1 MLRPPLAVFL
11 LLTPLGG
18 SLLAAAEP
26 VPPEGYPAPERNR
39 KDEPLAQDVSL
50 DRATA
55 FLDASAVNWTRSRKC
70 FTCHTNLSYLLARPL
85 LSPITSGQSSA
96 HDYVRGSLESIVLER
111 WKAKGPRWPTEVV
124 TAAAFL
130 AFNDAHTT
138 GKLHPASR
146 QALDR
151 MWTIQR
157 DDGSWKWLKCDY
169 PPMEIDDHYGVT
181 IAAIGAGVA
190 PDGYANTPQARTGL
204 AQIKAYLAARPG
216 EYLHHRAMVL
226 WASSYLPRLELM
238 TKAERDKCV
247 ADLLA
252 RQLPDGGWSA
262 AALGEWDRQDALEQ
276 DAKTGDGYGTGFVVY
291 VLRRAG
297 LPASDPRLQKGVAW
311 IKTHQR
317 ASGRWFTPSLVR
329 DGAHYLTQAG
339 TAYACMALYA
349 CGETPGK

>member
-1 MLRPPLAVFL
+1 
-11 LLTPLGG
+11 
-18 SLLAAAEP
+18 
-26 VPPEGYPAPERNR
+26 
-39 KDEPLAQDVSL
+39 
-50 DRATA
+50 
-55 FLDASAVNWTRSRKC
+55 VNWTRSRKC
-70 FTCHTNLSYLLARPL
+70 FTCHTNLSYLLARPMI
-85 LSPITSGQSSA
+85 SPVASGKSPA
-96 HDYVRGSLESIVLER
+96 HDYVRGSLESIVLDR
-111 WKAKGPRWPTEVV
+111 WKTRGPRWPTEVV
-124 TAAAFL
+124 TAGTFL

-157 DDGSWKWLKCDY
+157 DDGSWKWLHCDY

-181 IAAIGAGVA
+181 VAAIGAGVA
-190 PDGYANTPQARTGL
+190 PDGYADTPQARAGL
-204 AQIKAYLAARPG
+204 AKIKAYLAAHPG

-238 TKAERDKCV
+238 TKAEHDRCV

-262 AALGEWDRQDALEQ
+262 AALGEWDRQDGLPQ
-276 DAKTGDGYGTGFVVY
+276 DAKAGDGYGTGFVVY

-329 DGAHYLTQAG
+329 DGEHYLTQAG

-349 CGETPGK
+349 CGETPVK